1 MGVGDDPRPNHLR
14 LRARPRRSVRPVHVC
29 WPTRGLAVLC
39 RNGPSRSRGGGHD
52 RSGACCAGDGVM
64 EKHTPG
70 PWAVDGK
77 GSQAIVRANDL
88 RIVSIRH
95 RLDGDEHEANARLI
109 AAAPELLEA
118 LQLLMS
124 PI

>member
-1 MGVGDDPRPNHLR
+1 
-14 LRARPRRSVRPVHVC
+14 
-29 WPTRGLAVLC
+29 
-39 RNGPSRSRGGGHD
+39 
-52 RSGACCAGDGVM
+52 M

-118 LQLLMS
+118 LRSILPYVVTDVLEHCDGNKCREQWCAGCNGHEAAEAAVADANTKYKAACILLAKATGGE
-124 PI
+124 